1 MASSDTKYF
10 IGILMIVVI
19 WTTFIGVINLSSEG
33 TISLGNVSALAGP
46 IPGQVA
52 PAVSSITVF
61 QAVNTSQTTYNYMD
75 LTDSTTFDINMTF
88 APTDLLVGDLWTQTD
103 GIGYVCTNVPFWFST
118 VPAYVDFDGL
128 SLIDGKYTVT
138 YTLSNPNTESPFYT
152 ILWND
157 GTVQGWYVKFDTG
170 TIELHEYSPSTG
182 MLISAD
188 SFDYTG
194 ANQAT
199 EIETIYTPNAG
210 TADIYISGTYVG
222 TLYGVGTPVS
232 YTGSHMY
239 YAGIATYLTGITVTR
254 VDGTFVKS
262 ATQDS
267 PGIID
272 AAISFFT
279 GVAQA
284 VSLFAQLVGA
294 AIGTSSQSAVP
305 ATVWAIGMLPLLAGL
320 VYIGLKLIRGT
331 S

>member
-1 MASSDTKYF
+1 MSSTDTKYF

-19 WTTFIGVINLSSEG
+19 WTTFVGVINMSSDG
-33 TISLGNVSALAGP
+33 TISMGNVSALAGP
-46 IPGQVA
+46 IPGQVS

-61 QAVNTSQTTYNYMD
+61 QATNTSTTTYSYMD
-75 LTDSTTFDINMTF
+75 LTDSTTFDMNMTF
-88 APTDLLVGDLWTQTD
+88 APSDLITGELWTQTD
-103 GIGYVCTNVPFWFST
+103 GIGYVCTNIPLWFST
-118 VPAYVDFDGL
+118 VPAYLDFDGL
-128 SLIDGKYTVT
+128 QLIDGTYTNT
-138 YTLSNPNTESPFYT
+138 YTLNNPNEASPFYT

-157 GTVQGWYVKFDTG
+157 GTVQGWYVKYDTN

-182 MLISAD
+182 MLISTD
-188 SFDYTG
+188 SFDYLG

-199 EIETIYTPNAG
+199 EIKVTYTPNAG
-210 TADIYISGTYVG
+210 TADIEIGGSYAG
-222 TLYGVGTPVS
+222 TLYGAGTPVS
-232 YTGSHMY
+232 YTSSHLY
-239 YAGIATYLTGITVTR
+239 YSGVATYLTGLTVTR

-267 PGIID
+267 PGLLD
-272 AAISFFT
+272 VVVSFFT
-279 GVAQA
+279 GIAQA